1 MLWRPLH
8 FKTSL
13 LLDPSIFYAK
23 VLITSVCA
31 YFFIF
36 KAFRNY
42 WAEVPSLKCQSILE
56 VNNYDSDLTTCW
68 NTGDE
73 AITKLFLS
81 EQSNY
86 KTISEWPKQIQNYFW
101 VTKVITKLFLIDQS
115 NYQTISE
122 WPKQLQNY
130 FWVTNLQHQ
139 AFQQMI
145 SIIAAIK
152 IILNINF
159 ISRKKLY
166 QYKLCSMAMRII
178 PTTVHYCYQLR
189 WKWCRSSQRQ
199 WKLS

>member
-13 LLDPSIFYAK
+13 LLDPSSFYAK

-56 VNNYDSDLTTCW
+56 VYNYDSDLTTCW
-68 NTGDE
+68 STG
-73 AITKLFLS
+73 
-81 EQSNY
+81 
-86 KTISEWPKQIQNYFW
+86 
-101 VTKVITKLFLIDQS
+101 DQS